1 MLTDENY
8 SQPVQVKIDTTGIY
22 KMMDVPTFKDYLQRN
37 LSSENFRSQEYVN
50 VLNDDNLVDVINL
63 NNKVSY
69 STLVNKENLVYQV
82 LIYTKKE
89 EKEQMLIAELISEV
103 EIQDFRL
110 NKFTGTI
117 IYKDLNLNILG
128 NEIFENGRSIKS
140 SSKSVCGYVTTA
152 ISCASGLHFP
162 GEACAYSGTSG
173 SAYYDTEILNC
184 SGGHAESL
192 DPSFVIGTGFYSL
205 PTSAFLET
213 ITLQS
218 DSKILAGGVFSNYT
232 GISQN
237 NIARLRNGTLSV
249 SDVNKKEIIFYP
261 NPVKDIVNFS
271 KEIKTAEIY
280 SLDGRKIIDNIK
292 GKSVDLSKLG
302 KGSYI
307 VQGMDN
313 EGQSFSQKVI
323 KN

>member
-140 SSKSVCGYVTTA
+140 SSKSVC
-152 ISCASGLHFP
+152 
-162 GEACAYSGTSG
+162 
-173 SAYYDTEILNC
+173 
-184 SGGHAESL
+184 
-192 DPSFVIGTGFYSL
+192 
-205 PTSAFLET
+205 
-213 ITLQS
+213 
-218 DSKILAGGVFSNYT
+218 
-232 GISQN
+232 
-237 NIARLRNGTLSV
+237 
-249 SDVNKKEIIFYP
+249 
-261 NPVKDIVNFS
+261 
-271 KEIKTAEIY
+271 
-280 SLDGRKIIDNIK
+280 
-292 GKSVDLSKLG
+292 
-302 KGSYI
+302 
-307 VQGMDN
+307 
-313 EGQSFSQKVI
+313 
-323 KN
+323 

>member
-22 KMMDVPTFKDYLQRN
+22 KMMDVPLFKDYLQRN

-140 SSKSVCGYVTTA
+140 SSKSVC
-152 ISCASGLHFP
+152 
-162 GEACAYSGTSG
+162 
-173 SAYYDTEILNC
+173 
-184 SGGHAESL
+184 
-192 DPSFVIGTGFYSL
+192 
-205 PTSAFLET
+205 
-213 ITLQS
+213 
-218 DSKILAGGVFSNYT
+218 
-232 GISQN
+232 
-237 NIARLRNGTLSV
+237 
-249 SDVNKKEIIFYP
+249 
-261 NPVKDIVNFS
+261 
-271 KEIKTAEIY
+271 
-280 SLDGRKIIDNIK
+280 
-292 GKSVDLSKLG
+292 
-302 KGSYI
+302 
-307 VQGMDN
+307 
-313 EGQSFSQKVI
+313 
-323 KN
+323 

>member
-22 KMMDVPTFKDYLQRN
+22 KMMDIPLFKDYLQRN

-140 SSKSVCGYVTTA
+140 SSKSVC
-152 ISCASGLHFP
+152 
-162 GEACAYSGTSG
+162 
-173 SAYYDTEILNC
+173 
-184 SGGHAESL
+184 
-192 DPSFVIGTGFYSL
+192 
-205 PTSAFLET
+205 
-213 ITLQS
+213 
-218 DSKILAGGVFSNYT
+218 
-232 GISQN
+232 
-237 NIARLRNGTLSV
+237 
-249 SDVNKKEIIFYP
+249 
-261 NPVKDIVNFS
+261 
-271 KEIKTAEIY
+271 
-280 SLDGRKIIDNIK
+280 
-292 GKSVDLSKLG
+292 
-302 KGSYI
+302 
-307 VQGMDN
+307 
-313 EGQSFSQKVI
+313 
-323 KN
+323 